1 MLLKKP
7 PYYIMLLFLIV
18 FTSRASAQ
26 VEVLLKNP
34 LEKIKDGHTHVI
46 VDDVNS
52 AESQDFLMVYKKYWK
67 LTKGVDM
74 VTVNNLK
81 GNWVAGDSYFS
92 LQSTFFRDTK
102 GATNMYYYLTLWT
115 PTDKTVK
122 KNKDYDPNKEIS
134 IARIEFAA
142 HGTSGEQL
150 RLSFGDKVEINNWH
164 PGLLK
169 NYLQQ
174 LTVALETDKKVKPW
188 DAVTDKEQLALL
200 KDGTLYCPEDN
211 LYTLSMGGKSGK
223 FTDTE
228 VEELFS
234 GYKAKYKV
242 ISDNDLSE
250 KILNDKEQFYY
261 LIFLNNTPYTL
272 GRTLVVVNSRTGEI
286 IYRYTHVSFTFNLK
300 ASFLKDLYKEAAKN

>member
-1 MLLKKP
+1 MLFKNP
-7 PYYIMLLFLIV
+7 SYYVMLIFLIV
-18 FTSRASAQ
+18 FISKANAQ

-52 AESQDFLMVYKKYWK
+52 SESQDFLKVYKKYWK
-67 LTKGVDM
+67 LTQGVDM
-74 VTVNNLK
+74 ITSNDLK
-81 GNWVAGDSYFS
+81 GSWVAGDSYFS
-92 LQSTFFRDTK
+92 LQSTFLSDSK
-102 GATNMYYYLTLWT
+102 GGTNMYYYLTLWT

-134 IARIEFAA
+134 IARVEFAV
-142 HGTSGEQL
+142 HGASGE
-150 RLSFGDKVEINNWH
+150 RLSLSSGDKVEINNWS

-174 LTVALETDKKVKPW
+174 LTMALEADKKVKPW
-188 DAVTDKEQLALL
+188 DAITNKEQLALL

-211 LYTLSMGGKSGK
+211 LYTMSMSGKSGK
-223 FTDTE
+223 LTDNE
-228 VEELFS
+228 AEELFS

-261 LIFLNNTPYTL
+261 LIYLNNTTYTI
-272 GRTLVVVNSRTGEI
+272 GRILVVINSRTGEV
-286 IYRYTHVSFTFNLK
+286 IYRYAHVSLTFNLK
-300 ASFLKDLYKEAAKN
+300 SNFLKDLYKEETKN